1 MAIPTEAPRSWRALT
16 ERGRQKAAIATLGKG
31 TEVVCPGCNAL
42 ICTAAD
48 DIRPGMGLD
57 TWRFVF
63 AQDGHEPGVP
73 LACRACGVAFHD
85 DRTGKLHTRNGWA

>member
-1 MAIPTEAPRSWRALT
+1 MARPTTDPRSWRVLS
-16 ERGRQKAAIATLGKG
+16 ERGRQKAAIATLRKG
-31 TEVVCPGCNAL
+31 TEIVCPGCLAL

-48 DIRPGMGLD
+48 DIRLGMKLV

-73 LACRACGVAFHD
+73 LACRACGAAFHD
-85 DRTGKLHTRNGWA
+85 DATGKLHTRNGWA